1 MSKTGH
7 VVESINNVAGDHC
20 VDIFLRDDGSF
31 GFEEFRRDH
40 EDLRGW
46 FSLRR
51 YHRQSFAS
59 QDDALRQARLSIAW
73 MAELPGTSD

>member
-1 MSKTGH
+1 MPNQ
-7 VVESINNVAGDHC
+7 VLESINNASGDHC
-20 VDIFLRDDGSF
+20 VDIFEREDGSF

-51 YHRQSFAS
+51 YSTQAFATF
-59 QDDALRQARLSIAW
+59 DAALRQARSSIAW
-73 MAELPGTSD
+73 LAD